1 MNEKIVQMY
10 KVAYPKGMRVEMV
23 AMDDP
28 QPIER
33 GTRGTIEFVDDMGTI
48 HVKWDNGRGL
58 GIVPDVDE
66 FKIIKE
72 EN

>member
-1 MNEKIVQMY
+1 MNNKVVQMY
-10 KVAYPKGMRVEMV
+10 KMAYPKGMRVEMV

-28 QPIER
+28 QPIEQ

-72 EN
+72 EM

>member
-1 MNEKIVQMY
+1 MNDKIVKMY
-10 KVAYPKGMRVEMV
+10 KVAYPKGMRVEMG

-48 HVKWDNGRGL
+48 HVKWDNGRTL

-66 FKIIKE
+66 FKIIE
-72 EN
+72 EVK

>member
-1 MNEKIVQMY
+1 MNDRIVKMY
-10 KVAYPKGMRVEMV
+10 KAAYPKGMRVEMV

-66 FKIIKE
+66 FKIIE
-72 EN
+72 EVK

>member
-1 MNEKIVQMY
+1 MNNELVKLY
-10 KVAYPKGMRVEMV
+10 KAAYPKGMRVEMV
-23 AMDDP
+23 EMDDP

-48 HVKWDNGRGL
+48 HVKWDNGRTLGL
-58 GIVPDVDE
+58 VPDVDE

-72 EN
+72 VK

>member
-1 MNEKIVQMY
+1 MNEKIVKMY

-48 HVKWDNGRGL
+48 HVKWDNGRTL
-58 GIVPDVDE
+58 ALIPEVDE

-72 EN
+72 AK